1 MDKVSQLLNGLENAV
16 VKSGDP
22 QINEQFQ
29 DLTNKRDQLL
39 QMEEVATGLTTSET
53 NGTLTAQEKSERLKL
68 LKSLLTETEVLMNQ
82 LENR

>member
-16 VKSGDP
+16 IKSGDP
-22 QINEQFQ
+22 KINEQFQ

-39 QMEEVATGLTTSET
+39 QMEEVATGLTPSET

-68 LKSLLTETEVLMNQ
+68 LKALLAETEILMNQ

>member
-1 MDKVSQLLNGLENAV
+1 M

-29 DLTNKRDQLL
+29 DLTIKRDQIL
-39 QMEEVATGLTTSET
+39 QMEEVATGITTSET
-53 NGTLTAQEKSERLKL
+53 NSTLTAQEKSERLKL
-68 LKSLLTETEVLMNQ
+68 LKALLAETEILMNQ